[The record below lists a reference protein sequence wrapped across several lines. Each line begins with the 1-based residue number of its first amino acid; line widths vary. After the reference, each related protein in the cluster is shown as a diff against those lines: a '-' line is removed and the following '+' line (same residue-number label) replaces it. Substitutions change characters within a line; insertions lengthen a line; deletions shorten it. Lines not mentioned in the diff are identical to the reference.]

1 MQTTTFECRH
11 PKGSVRQTCQQAE
24 HGSCGSAV
32 FATRGR
38 KLAVRFADF
47 DRRASKVHCTIA
59 CMLAKNSAVALDHIG
74 KPGENTV
81 KERLLCGFRHRR
93 ERHIVQN
100 MAGRVRVAAMMV
112 SVARLRA
119 FHPPLLDSSWAP
131 KRHGCWWLTQ
141 AFVDHSFVVQRSTS
155 GA

>member
-1 MQTTTFECRH
+1 MPTPKRLHSSDLSTSRTWQLRICRFRH
-11 PKGSVRQTCQQAE
+11 AWQKM
-24 HGSCGSAV
+24 
-32 FATRGR
+32 
-38 KLAVRFADF
+38 AVRFAHF
-47 DRRASKVHCTIA
+47 DRRASKVHRAIA
-59 CMLAKNSAVALDHIG
+59 YMLVKNCSVALDHIG

-93 ERHIVQN
+93 ERHMMQD
-100 MAGRVRVAAMMV
+100 MAGRVRVAEIIV

-131 KRHGCWWLTQ
+131 KRHGCCWLTQ